1 MFNFFLNPH
10 WPHLVD
16 KILFLGNGYE
26 KSLYINTDTFRKSD
40 RKSRS
45 SLSQESEN
53 LNSNT
58 FTKSSKPKRVESL
71 IKRFDMSF
79 WRRNKEPKEKSP
91 SPSGSDTIKRS
102 KNIFNTLISSG
113 KKSTRDVGIEC
124 KMDEDRD
131 YYSGMGTRKSS
142 IQSLIPER
150 RHHRPLKI
158 SKRNEQGSNQQ
169 LTSIIKPPERR
180 YPYEKKSMTAAPA
193 PIRVVDSGVRNTNKY
208 SSDMESKR
216 KPIGIASPLPP
227 ARNRSVLKNATAKTY
242 ENKRPEINAARSY
255 APTRVQETSNFNR
268 QGSDRASFREYR
280 EKLKLKND
288 GRRITD
294 NSDDELRQSYQQS
307 FFIPM
312 WSIAWMSKDIDRLRT
327 CCKMI
332 KSDRKIKD
340 VLKKEFMSHMH
351 ACKKIIFLPYVT
363 FALYNNDDHTK
374 EDFFDS

>member
-1 MFNFFLNPH
+1 MFRFIFDPHWPLLVDNFFL
-10 WPHLVD
+10 
-16 KILFLGNGYE
+16 GSGYE

-40 RKSRS
+40 KKSRS

-124 KMDEDRD
+124 KLDEDRD

-142 IQSLIPER
+142 NQSLIGEKKN
-150 RHHRPLKI
+150 HRAIKS
-158 SKRNEQGSNQQ
+158 SKRLEHGSNQQ

-180 YPYEKKSMTAAPA
+180 YPYEKKSSIPTPA
-193 PIRVVDSGVRNTNKY
+193 PIRVEIGVRNIGKY
-208 SSDMESKR
+208 SSDAESKR
-216 KPIGIASPLPP
+216 KPIGIASPLPQ
-227 ARNRSVLKNATAKTY
+227 ARNRSVLKNATTKNY
-242 ENKRPEINAARSY
+242 ESKRPEINAARSY
-255 APTRVQETSNFNR
+255 APVKVQEKNNFNR
-268 QGSDRASFREYR
+268 QGSDKTSFREYR

-307 FFIPM
+307 FFVPM
-312 WSIAWMSKDIDRLRT
+312 WSKCLKALIVLCT
-327 CCKMI
+327 CCRMI
-332 KSDRKIKD
+332 
-340 VLKKEFMSHMH
+340 
-351 ACKKIIFLPYVT
+351 
-363 FALYNNDDHTK
+363 
-374 EDFFDS
+374 